1 MKSISVILL
10 GLFTVCFTFSTP
22 AYAAVDATTNPGA
35 SGYTQNESTT
45 RLQNPLGDKIPDIP
59 TLITK
64 IIDIVIQFSYIVVAC
79 FLIWSGFKF
88 VTAQGNESKISSAKS
103 TFYWTI
109 VGALIVMGAQT
120 LSAMFKATLENLG
133 K

>member
-1 MKSISVILL
+1 
-10 GLFTVCFTFSTP
+10 LFVSSPVFTLFAQTQ
-22 AYAAVDATTNPGA
+22 TNNSGGGSMDTNNPQPGQVTA
-35 SGYTQNESTT
+35 Q
-45 RLQNPLGDKIPDIP
+45 LQNPLGSAVPDIP
-59 TLITK
+59 SLITK
-64 IIDIVIQFSYIVVAC
+64 VINVVISFAYIVVAC

-88 VTAQGNESKISSAKS
+88 VTAQGNSKEIESAKS

-120 LSAMFKATLENLG
+120 LSAMFKTTLENLG